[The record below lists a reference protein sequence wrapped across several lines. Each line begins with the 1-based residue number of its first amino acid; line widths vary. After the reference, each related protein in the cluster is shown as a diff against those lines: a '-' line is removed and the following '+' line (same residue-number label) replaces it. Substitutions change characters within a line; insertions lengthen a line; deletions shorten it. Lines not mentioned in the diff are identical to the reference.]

1 MNPAFIQYLQTQKK
15 NEARKAQQYA
25 HAVRQDQVEG
35 RQIACNLVEC
45 K

>member
-1 MNPAFIQYLQTQKK
+1 MNLALIQYLQTQKK

-35 RQIACNLVEC
+35 RRIACSLVEC